1 MYPPRPPLT
10 SVVPLSCPSSA
21 CHNSGESTTFIPPA
35 ALLVQ
40 HNSSKRWAML
50 KVAAVSQ
57 RQRDIVRQI
66 TSPAGKSNAHKKLC
80 IAADQTA
87 HVAQEPQTQGTRS
100 SARGERIFVPAS
112 PQTGIT
118 AIQDNLFLRMQVK
131 ELQAQV
137 ALFQAHASATLAK
150 NKLLL
155 QAQVGRSWKLRR
167 HWWSECQR
175 SFGQAHIFEER
186 GKE

>member
-1 MYPPRPPLT
+1 
-10 SVVPLSCPSSA
+10 
-21 CHNSGESTTFIPPA
+21 
-35 ALLVQ
+35 
-40 HNSSKRWAML
+40 ML

-155 QAQVGRSWKLRR
+155 QAQVDDAACHSARTTSLDQ
-167 HWWSECQR
+167 HLLHTNSHSEFQLGGKSCNFCER
-175 SFGQAHIFEER
+175 DRGSCEDIGGASVRGVLDKHIFST
-186 GKE
+186 KEAKSEGC